1 MLNLKEVASD
11 ARSAELVAQ
20 LAAVWERSVRA
31 THDFLA
37 EEDIVGM
44 RPDALNYIR
53 GIAQLTVAYEGNR
66 AVGFA
71 GVEDGSL
78 DMLFVDAEA
87 RGRGTGK
94 ALLRHAV
101 ENQGVVR
108 LDVNEQNPQARGF
121 YEHEGFRV
129 VGRSELD
136 GEGRPFPLLHMELT
150 SEDVAHEA

>member
-31 THDFLA
+31 THGFLTEA
-37 EEDIVGM
+37 DIAGM
-44 RPDALNYIR
+44 RPEVPTYIR
-53 GIAQLTVAYEGNR
+53 EVAQLTVAFEGG
-66 AVGFA
+66 APIGFA

-78 DMLFVDAEA
+78 EMLFVDAAA
-87 RGRGTGK
+87 RGRGVGK

-101 ENQGVVR
+101 ERQGARR
-108 LDVNEQNPQARGF
+108 LDCNEQNPQARGF

-129 VGRSELD
+129 VGRSARD
-136 GEGRPFPLLHMELT
+136 GAGRSFPLLHMEL
-150 SEDVAHEA
+150 VALPS